1 MFMVLGYF
9 TMLSRVYITRYSI
22 QATLICVGLGF
33 LKSTSFHLEVRTMM
47 QASVNIASVTS
58 VGYQYLFQ
66 VLDTFRYQTMIL
78 ILKNRYFSI
87 SSFDTKLRYWYP
99 SSILF
104 DTCKIFEICT
114 GNFSKANF
122 YCLIKINQDSSMKL
136 KN

>member
-1 MFMVLGYF
+1 MVLGYF

-87 SSFDTKLRYWYP
+87 PSFDTNLRYRYLSIDTSLRYFSIP
-99 SSILF
+99 SKYLKFVQAFSA
-104 DTCKIFEICT
+104 KQIFI
-114 GNFSKANF
+114 F
-122 YCLIKINQDSSMKL
+122 
-136 KN
+136 